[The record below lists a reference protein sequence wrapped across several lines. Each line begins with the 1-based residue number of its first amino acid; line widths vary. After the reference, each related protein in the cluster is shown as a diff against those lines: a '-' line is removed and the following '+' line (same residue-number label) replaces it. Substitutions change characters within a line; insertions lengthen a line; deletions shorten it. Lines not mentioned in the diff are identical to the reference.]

1 MAASVLTI
9 AANPAILSPPNGRL
23 VPVQVSGVIADTD
36 APDIAANFRV
46 IDEYGAVQPS
56 GPVALRDNGDG
67 TFAYNFTVQLQ
78 ARRLGQ
84 DRDGR
89 QYIIVVDAFD
99 NEAPGSASTV
109 VTVPHDRGRRAGF
122 GPNRG
127 RRDDGPSFDGDDND
141 DRGRRFDSPR
151 RGRGRGA
158 RDLVFVG
165 RDDDRPD
172 RDLDDGPGRGQDKNK
187 DKSKDRD
194 RD

>member
-1 MAASVLTI
+1 MAASVLNI

-56 GPVALRDNGDG
+56 GPVALTANGDG

-89 QYIIVVDAFD
+89 QYAIVVDAFD
-99 NEAPGSASTV
+99 IDSTDSATTV
-109 VTVPHDRGRRAGF
+109 VTVPHDRGRRSNF
-122 GPNRG
+122 GPGRG
-127 RRDDGPSFDGDDND
+127 RGDDGPSFGDND
-141 DRGRRFDSPR
+141 DDGGRRFDSPKR
-151 RGRGRGA
+151 NKGRGA

-165 RDDDRPD
+165 RGDDGPD
-172 RDLDDGPGRGQDKNK
+172 RDLDDGPGRGQGKNK
-187 DKSKDRD
+187 DKDKGRDKD
-194 RD
+194 